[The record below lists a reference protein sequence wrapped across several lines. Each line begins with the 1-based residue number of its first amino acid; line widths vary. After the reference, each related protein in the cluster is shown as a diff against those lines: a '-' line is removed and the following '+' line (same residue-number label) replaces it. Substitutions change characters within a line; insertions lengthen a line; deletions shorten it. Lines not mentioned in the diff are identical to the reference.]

1 MTNRDTHSYFKQKP
15 LKILFWRVS
24 ILLFLFLASFSSNFS
39 LAQADLKDTTVNKTK
54 IYISEGTLVK
64 NLSENINPQV
74 EIVYAKPKLKESQ
87 KLASNSEKKTSTTPK
102 QTKTSS
108 DKKTKLTI
116 SPSPASKN
124 SIALLQSYTAAAI
137 VTSNIS
143 FTKKLLD
150 TIISCNHYFR
160 DFEVNTKEVS
170 NFLFQETKISFWLY
184 SHTTRPPPLVLD
196 KLQSKII

>member
-15 LKILFWRVS
+15 LKIFFWRVS
-24 ILLFLFLASFSSNFS
+24 TLLFLFLASFSSNFS

-74 EIVYAKPKLKESQ
+74 EIVYTKPKLKETK
-87 KLASNSEKKTSTTPK
+87 KLASKAEKKTSTKPK
-102 QTKTSS
+102 TNQKNT
-108 DKKTKLTI
+108 DKKAKLTI
-116 SPSPASKN
+116 LSSPASKN
-124 SIALLQSYTAAAI
+124 SIALLQTYKTAAI

-160 DFEVNTKEVS
+160 DFKVNTKEVS
-170 NFLFQETKISFWLY
+170 NFLFQEIKTSFWLY
-184 SHTTRPPPLVLD
+184 SHTTRPPPVL
-196 KLQSKII
+196 SV

>member
-15 LKILFWRVS
+15 MKIFFWRVS
-24 ILLFLFLASFSSNFS
+24 ILLFLFLASFSFNFS
-39 LAQADLKDTTVNKTK
+39 LAQAGIKDTTVNKTK

-74 EIVYAKPKLKESQ
+74 EIVYTKSKLKETK
-87 KLASNSEKKTSTTPK
+87 KLASKAEKKTSTKPK
-102 QTKTSS
+102 TNQKNT
-108 DKKTKLTI
+108 DKKAKLTI
-116 SPSPASKN
+116 LSSPASKN
-124 SIALLQSYTAAAI
+124 LIALLQTYKTAAI

-160 DFEVNTKEVS
+160 DFKVNTKEVS
-170 NFLFQETKISFWLY
+170 NFLFQEIKTSFWLY
-184 SHTTRPPPLVLD
+184 SHTNRPPPVL
-196 KLQSKII
+196 SV